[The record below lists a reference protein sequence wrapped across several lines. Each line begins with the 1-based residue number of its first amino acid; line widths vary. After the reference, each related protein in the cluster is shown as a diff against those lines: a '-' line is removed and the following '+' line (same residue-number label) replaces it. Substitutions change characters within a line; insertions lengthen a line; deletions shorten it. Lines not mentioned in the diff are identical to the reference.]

1 MRPSKEQY
9 YLKIAFPVAARST
22 CLRRKY
28 GAIIV
33 RDDQIVS
40 TGYNGAPR
48 GASNC
53 MDLGYCYRERNKI
66 RAGERYELCRG
77 VHAEQNSIINAA
89 RAGVSV
95 LNGTIFISGVDAKT
109 GKLMDEKY
117 LTPCRLCAR
126 MVINAGL
133 KGAVTPYRKFSIDQL
148 LEIGELGLS

>member
-9 YLKIAFPVAARST
+9 YLNIAIQVAARST

-40 TGYNGAPR
+40 TGYNGSPRAAP
-48 GASNC
+48 NC
-53 MDLGYCYRERNKI
+53 IDLGFCRRERNKV

-77 VHAEQNSIINAA
+77 VHAEQNAIINAA
-89 RAGVSV
+89 RAGVGV
-95 LNGTIFISGVDAKT
+95 LDGTIYISGMDAKT
-109 GKLMDEKY
+109 DELMNEKH

-126 MVINAGL
+126 MIINAGL
-133 KGAVTPYRKFSIDQL
+133 KEVVTPYRKFSIDQL
-148 LEIGELGLS
+148 LEIGELETF

>member
-9 YLKIAFPVAARST
+9 YLKIALYVSARST

-40 TGYNGAPR
+40 TGYNGSPR
-48 GASNC
+48 GSRNC
-53 MDLGYCYRERNKI
+53 IDLGYCYRQKNKV
-66 RAGERYELCRG
+66 RAGERYELCKG
-77 VHAEQNSIINAA
+77 VHAEQNAIINAA

-95 LNGTIFISGVDAKT
+95 LNGTIYISGVDTKT
-109 GKLMDEKY
+109 GKRIEENY

-126 MVINAGL
+126 MIINAGL
-133 KGAVTPYRKFSIDQL
+133 KRAVTPYREFSIDQL
-148 LEIGELGLS
+148 LEIGETDLS

>member
-9 YLKIAFPVAARST
+9 YLEIALHVAARST

-48 GASNC
+48 GAPNC
-53 MDLGYCYRERNKI
+53 IDLGYCYRERHNI
-66 RAGERYELCRG
+66 HAGQRYELCRG
-77 VHAEQNSIINAA
+77 VHAEQNAIINSA

-95 LNGTIFISGVDAKT
+95 LNGVIFISGLDAKT
-109 GKLMDEKY
+109 GKLMNEKY

-126 MVINAGL
+126 MIINAGL
-133 KGAVTPYRKFSIDQL
+133 KEAVTKYRKFSINQL